1 MSAQG
6 TLLNVNTENADSVE
20 ELTVAGFKSLL
31 VDRGDLLILTLA
43 DTDAGM
49 FITLFTDALSKA
61 ELLAIADTIEYA

>member
-49 FITLFTDALSKA
+49 FITLFTDALGKA